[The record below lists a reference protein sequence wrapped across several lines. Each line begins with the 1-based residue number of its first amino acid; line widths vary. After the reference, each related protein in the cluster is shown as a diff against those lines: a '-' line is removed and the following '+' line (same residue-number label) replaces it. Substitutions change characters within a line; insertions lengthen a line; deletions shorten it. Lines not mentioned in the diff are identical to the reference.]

1 MTVEKFT
8 LNDNE
13 YTWYSYTEPLEV
25 LNAVDVRNAQANC
38 ETIKAIL
45 TANGYDIAELKN
57 ETANYNTPLVK
68 VIDILNAIEYNL
80 DVLNDTDVKSVYY
93 GDSFRV
99 VPNGYSHN
107 TEQIWRWFKVLND
120 ILPIAKGESG
130 KWGYLLCKD
139 GYPTIN
145 GKRILIR
152 GDLVG

>member
-8 LNDNE
+8 VNEKE
-13 YTWYSYTEPLEV
+13 YTWYNYTEPLEI
-25 LNAVDVRNAQANC
+25 LNATDFNNAQSNIA
-38 ETIKAIL
+38 TIRDIMTSK
-45 TANGYDIAELKN
+45 GYDLSEVVISPAS
-57 ETANYNTPLVK
+57 YNTPLN
-68 VIDILNAIEYNL
+68 VIVDKLNSVEYNL
-80 DVLNDTDVKSVYY
+80 DVLNEQGAMSIYY

-99 VPNGYSHN
+99 VPGGFAHN

-120 ILPIAKGESG
+120 LLPIAKGEAG

-145 GKRILIR
+145 GKRILVR